1 MSIPSESYS
10 DKKQNAFYKLVFCM
24 PNPLFSVKT
33 KYFLGFCY
41 ETTITGYLPA
51 EGQEFLWTD
60 NRYRDVP

>member
-1 MSIPSESYS
+1 
-10 DKKQNAFYKLVFCM
+10 M